1 MKGRGDRPARV
12 GERIREELS
21 LLLLR
26 KVNDPGLAPVTVTE
40 VSVTPDLR
48 IAHVNYSALV
58 APEERPAVAKALRR
72 SSGFLRRELGHL
84 LGLRYAPE
92 LQFHYDDSFDRGAR
106 IDAILRD
113 IPEAKEGPDEG

>member
-1 MKGRGDRPARV
+1 MKGRGDRPVRV

-26 KVNDPGLAPVTVTE
+26 KVNDPGLASVTVTE

-58 APEERPAVAKALRR
+58 PPEERPAVSKALRR

-92 LQFHYDDSFDRGAR
+92 LMFHYDNSFDRGAR
-106 IDAILRD
+106 IDAILRE
-113 IPEAKEGPDEG
+113 IPGGKEEPDEG